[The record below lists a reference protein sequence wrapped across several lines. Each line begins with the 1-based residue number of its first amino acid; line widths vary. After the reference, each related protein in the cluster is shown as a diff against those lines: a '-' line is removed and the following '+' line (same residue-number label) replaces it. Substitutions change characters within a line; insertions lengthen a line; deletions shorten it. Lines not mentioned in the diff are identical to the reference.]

1 MVIKQ
6 IGKRANGFWDAN
18 KPREVRI
25 MEELKKTGSLGVVEL
40 RNYRR
45 YLRHSI
51 HRIYMEYCPYGDLR
65 RLFKR
70 YRRFRWA
77 NPDQRKPAAITHTP
91 ADDA

>member
-6 IGKRANGFWDAN
+6 IGKERDGYWDAN
-18 KPREVRI
+18 KPQEVRI
-25 MEELKKTGSLGVVEL
+25 MEDMKETGTPGVVEL
-40 RNYRR
+40 RSYRR

-65 RLFKR
+65 RLARR

-77 NPDQRKPAAITHTP
+77 PPDQCKTAAITLSH